1 MREREMG
8 LVGEQMGIMPGTDK
22 HTTQR
27 RSVFIF
33 VAFSCISAVNPVTD
47 LTLFFVELFTIFR
60 CRTFPV
66 LPIIGPLDKIR
77 KCEIA
82 GLKFE

>member
-66 LPIIGPLDKIR
+66 LPIGPLDKIR